1 MKNKN
6 NSKLYHELFMNNNKF
21 NYIMAF
27 VSQIITGV
35 TNILIAIMFK
45 YLVDGISEKST
56 KTLIN
61 GLIIGGVMIV
71 LMLISGLMQKK
82 FLNQYIMTGLS
93 SYKQYVF
100 NSILK
105 KDISA
110 YADISSGGFINAF
123 SNDLQLIEQNY
134 INGSVQIFFIIFQI
148 IITLITM
155 AILNVPLMLAITGVC
170 LVPAIMSLKLGSN
183 LVKKETQTSDK
194 NETFIDQT
202 KELLNGFVVIKSFK
216 AEEKILKMF
225 ENRNFV
231 LEDTKKER
239 REANDSMQIIG
250 GISSVLMLIVII
262 ILGVWFTFKNIIT
275 IGVILSF
282 IQLSNYLATPIANLA
297 PMVTKYRAARG
308 LIDKVIT
315 RLDNATVKEGDK
327 VIDTFNKTICLN
339 DLSFSYTG
347 DEDAVKNLDIEF
359 KKGGSYAVVG
369 LSGSGKTTL
378 FKLMQGF
385 YNDYRGSLTV
395 DGVEMKDISSDS
407 LATMLGVIQQNVF
420 LFNASLQDNITMFGD
435 FSKEKLDD
443 VVQKAG
449 LSKLVND
456 KGYDYLCGDGGSNL
470 SGGEQ
475 QRVSIARALLKN
487 SSVLL
492 MDEAMSALDNATA
505 QEISDAVLA
514 IPDITK
520 ILITHKLDERQLR
533 KVDSIIV
540 MKNGKAIEQGSFDEL
555 VNEKGMFWSL
565 YNVSAIDNA
574 DEVNV

>member
-1 MKNKN
+1 MNKSN
-6 NSKLYHELFMNNNKF
+6 YSSLFMKENRF
-21 NYIMAF
+21 NYFMSFLAQVIASIGNVMLAF
-27 VSQIITGV
+27 MLKFLAEAV
-35 TNILIAIMFK
+35 
-45 YLVDGISEKST
+45 SEKDTGILAKAFIASGV
-56 KTLIN
+56 LIFF
-61 GLIIGGVMIV
+61 MA
-71 LMLISGLMQKK
+71 ISGLIQKTY
-82 FLNQYIMTGLS
+82 LNRYIMKGLS
-93 SYKQYVF
+93 SYKNHIF
-100 NSILK
+100 KTILK
-105 KDISA
+105 KDLSA
-110 YADISSGGFINAF
+110 YSDISSGGFINAF
-123 SNDLQLIEQNY
+123 SNDLQLIEKNF
-134 INGSVQIFFIIFQI
+134 IEGSVLIFYNIFQMI
-148 IITLITM
+148 IALIVMTYFNIQLTI
-155 AILNVPLMLAITGVC
+155 AVVIACTI
-170 LVPAIMSLKLGSN
+170 PAFAALKFGNN
-183 LVKKETQTSDK
+183 LVKKEKQASNK

-202 KELLNGFVVIKSFK
+202 KDLLNGFVVIKSFR
-216 AEEKILKMF
+216 AEDQILKIF
-225 ENRNFV
+225 ENKNFV

-239 REANDSMQIIG
+239 READSSMQIVG
-250 GISSVLMLIVII
+250 MLAYVII
-262 ILGVWFTFKNIIT
+262 NLVIIVYGCYLAFKGT
-275 IGVILSF
+275 IGLGTILAF
-282 IQLSNYLATPIANLA
+282 IQLANYLAEPTKNLV
-297 PMVTKYRAARG
+297 PMVTKWRAAKG
-308 LIDKVIT
+308 LVDKVIN
-315 RLDNATVKEGDK
+315 RLDCITVKEGDQR
-327 VIDTFNKTICLN
+327 IDSFNKSICLH

-420 LFNASLQDNITMFGD
+420 LFNASLQDNITMFSD
-435 FSKEKLDD
+435 FPKEKIDD

-540 MKNGKAIEQGSFDEL
+540 MKNGRAIEQGSFDEL
-555 VNEKGMFWSL
+555 VNERGMFWSL
-565 YNVSAIDNA
+565 YNVSGMGENNE
-574 DEVNV
+574 EVLA